1 MKSFKRWGIAAAGTL
16 AATLA
21 LTACGSSAGAPAP
34 SESTPAPSSSEAAA
48 PAELTFWGWAPGY
61 ADSVKAFNASQSDIV
76 VKYEEIQP
84 GSRGG
89 YEKMLNAVQAG
100 NAACL
105 GQVGYET
112 LTSFAAQGA
121 LEDVTEFAA
130 ANQSEYVESAWNSV
144 TVGGKIFAAPVDTG
158 PMAMY
163 YNKEVFEK
171 HKVAVPTTWDEYK
184 SAAEKLKASDP
195 KIKISSPYANYDY
208 AGMSWQA
215 GAPWFGIEGDS
226 WKVSIDSD
234 ENKKVAEYWQSLVEA
249 GTIAK
254 APMYDPA
261 WFKGLGDGSIAT
273 LVGAV
278 WQAGVIKGDAADGAG
293 KWAVAP
299 MPQWDTANPKVG
311 NVGGS
316 ATAILKG
323 CETPE
328 AAWKFA
334 NFLSTDA
341 DSYGNLIEKAALYPA
356 AKALLDLPQ
365 LAKGDDY
372 FGGQK
377 IFDVF
382 KEEALKVNTDW
393 TWGPNM
399 PLTTTKLDDGLN
411 KAWAGNGKLTDALL
425 EANTATVENMKSQG
439 ICVAE

>member
-1 MKSFKRWGIAAAGTL
+1 MNSFKRWGIATAGTL
-16 AATLA
+16 VAALA
-21 LTACGSSAGAPAP
+21 LSACGGGSG
-34 SESTPAPSSSEAAA
+34 TPADSSSPAASSDTAAA

-61 ADSVKAFNASQSDIV
+61 ADSVKAFNASQSEVV
-76 VKYEEIQP
+76 VKFEEIQP

-121 LEDVTEFAA
+121 LEDVSSFAN
-130 ANQSEYVESAWNSV
+130 ANQSEYVDFAWNSV
-144 TVGGKIFAAPVDTG
+144 KVGDAVYGAPVDTG
-158 PMAMY
+158 PMALF
-163 YNKEVFEK
+163 YNKELFEK
-171 HKVAVPTTWDEYK
+171 HKIEIPTTWDEYK
-184 SAAEKLKASDP
+184 VAAEKLHAADP

-208 AGMSWQA
+208 AGLSWQA
-215 GAPWFGIEGDS
+215 GAPWFNIEADS

-234 ENKKVAEYWQSLVEA
+234 ENKKVADYWQSLVEA
-249 GTIAK
+249 DTIAA

-273 LVGAV
+273 VVGAV
-278 WQAGVIKGDAADGAG
+278 WQAGVIKGDAADGKG

-299 MPQWDTANPKVG
+299 MPQWDAANPSVG

-316 ATAILKG
+316 ATAVLKG
-323 CETPE
+323 CKTPE

-341 DSYGNLIEKAALYPA
+341 DSYGNLVEKGALYPA
-356 AKALLDLPQ
+356 AKALLELPQ
-365 LAKGDDY
+365 LTKEDAY
-372 FGGQK
+372 FSNQK

-382 KEEALKVNTDW
+382 KDEALKVNPDW

-399 PLTTTKLDDGLN
+399 PLTTTKLDDELN
-411 KAWAGNGKLTDALL
+411 KAWAGNGKLADAL
-425 EANTATVENMKSQG
+425 TVSKKATVEDMTSQG
-439 ICVAE
+439 ISVAE